1 MALNIQT
8 FSNVTGGST
17 YFKALGHPLA
27 AEAGRTL
34 ARRLSEDG
42 SVAVYDPND
51 MLEGFAAFFDLSGF
65 RPAGVF
71 VQDIEKIG
79 SERLGLKA
87 RPVTE
92 LSGSGARTVFVVAF
106 DADRLTAQVRHLIP
120 EGAEVVTLDAMRL
133 PDEMLTN
140 RRAYLAPLNFATNF
154 AFFRDGDGHHS
165 RVVTANYWS
174 MYGAKDPKAWLCLF
188 DEAGS
193 VVGTWTEDLPGPAGT
208 VVFDSA
214 EIAARLGLD
223 RPVTGQMFVHIIGAA
238 GHDIVKYALDTYGDS
253 DDVLSCTHDANAWP
267 ADLYAG
273 LPAPKEGEQ
282 VILWVQNSHPCPIPH
297 GGVGL
302 NLMGSPEIAWLDR
315 EIPPF
320 GTYALSASDLLP
332 DARWPEQIE
341 IQAGKH
347 FVRPRY
353 EVVTAPNGASGGMGG
368 RRRMAHVNVERIDLK
383 PDPSIA
389 EIGNL
394 MGKGFLLPAPILP
407 ADRFRSI
414 ALPTPMSTAQANLPL
429 AAIVYDAGGREML
442 HRPLGKLD
450 RAELIAFDAAELLE
464 DAGAAL
470 PSGFGHMELIYD
482 FAEGGEADGWLHG
495 LFRYEDMKSGHAA
508 ETSFGAHIFNTALVY
523 KNEPQS
529 YAGRPPGLTT
539 RLFLR
544 LGVNGHDTICHL
556 IYAASTPWHA
566 TSDTHLILHDREG
579 AEIASR
585 AVGIPCS
592 GSHFFKVSETFEAD
606 ELARAG
612 DHAYVIV
619 RDTTCRLFGYHG
631 LMNGDVSFSLD
642 HMFGF

>member
-27 AEAGRTL
+27 AEAGRAL

-92 LSGSGARTVFVVAF
+92 LSGSGARTIFVVAF
-106 DADRLTAQVRHLIP
+106 DADRLTAQIRHLIP
-120 EGAEVVTLDAMRL
+120 EGTEVVTLDAMRL

-140 RRAYLAPLNFATNF
+140 RRAYLVPLNFATNF

-193 VVGTWTEDLPGPAGT
+193 VVGTWTEELPGPAGT

-214 EIAARLGLD
+214 EIAAKLGLD

-282 VILWVQNSHPCPIPH
+282 VILWVQNSHPCPIPR

-302 NLMGSPEIAWLDR
+302 NLMGSPEISWLDR

-320 GTYALSASDLLP
+320 GTYALSAADLLP
-332 DARWPEQIE
+332 DARWPQQIE

-353 EVVTAPNGASGGMGG
+353 EVVTAPNGTAG

-450 RAELIAFDAAELLE
+450 RAQSVAFDAAELLE
-464 DAGAAL
+464 DVGAAL

-579 AEIASR
+579 TEIASR
-585 AVGIPCS
+585 AVAIPCS
-592 GSHFFKVSETFEAD
+592 GSHFFKVSETFEKD